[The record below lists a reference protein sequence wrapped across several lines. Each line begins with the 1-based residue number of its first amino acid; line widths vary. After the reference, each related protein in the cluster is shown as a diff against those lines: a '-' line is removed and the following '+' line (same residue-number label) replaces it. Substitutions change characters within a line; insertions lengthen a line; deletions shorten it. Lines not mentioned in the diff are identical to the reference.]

1 MDLIKF
7 SHEIIKYNFTMEK
20 YNDLL
25 SYFGLLQLHNF
36 RIKRTILKEINFNS
50 MKGGGG
56 DEDNNLEEFVV
67 DKNKYIARLVHGDST
82 DIKGK
87 THTIKFVSVDDI
99 NEQTIMCAILNF
111 DYERKIVSIQ
121 SIGDY
126 NNCLLCANRKE
137 EYKVGEML
145 MIIIINIC
153 LDKKPKIKYIEL
165 KDNSTLSCM
174 VSDASL
180 MLGTP
185 PDCRSSLRSYRNQA
199 KTYPDQDIEWKSS
212 YQHHHSLILRIIKTL
227 TTGEPYYCKYGFK
240 PKTDD
245 DIEVYNHNKKIF
257 NKQQLLNTIKINE
270 LILNNIS
277 NEKHIKIYKK
287 YIIPIINE
295 CDNKPVNIFIKK
307 LFGIMRLSVPPDT
320 AGLSSAQVLLKA
332 GEINLDPYTKSVV
345 CFIIEKIYIKIY
357 DLLGYKRYLEAV
369 FIKKL

>member
-7 SHEIIKYNFTMEK
+7 SHEIIKYNFTTKK

-36 RIKRTILKEINFNS
+36 RIKKTIKKEINFNS
-50 MKGGGG
+50 IIGGGSLSQAP
-56 DEDNNLEEFVV
+56 DSRRNNDLEEFIIN
-67 DKNKYIARLVHGDST
+67 DDKYIARLVHGDST

-99 NEQTIMCAILNF
+99 NEQSIMCAILNF
-111 DYERKIVSIQ
+111 DYTLKTASIQ
-121 SIGDY
+121 SVGNY
-126 NNCLLCANRKE
+126 NNCLLCANRSQK
-137 EYKVGEML
+137 YKVGQML

-165 KDNSTLSCM
+165 KDNSTLRCM
-174 VSDASL
+174 E
-180 MLGTP
+180 
-185 PDCRSSLRSYRNQA
+185 
-199 KTYPDQDIEWKSS
+199 TYPDQDIPWKNT
-212 YQHHHSLILRIIKTL
+212 YQHHNALLLRIIKTL

-245 DIEVYNHNKKIF
+245 DIDVYNHNKKIF

-295 CDNKPVNIFIKK
+295 CNNKSVNIFIRK
-307 LFGIMRLSVPPDT
+307 LF
-320 AGLSSAQVLLKA
+320 
-332 GEINLDPYTKSVV
+332 EINPDIYTKSVV

-357 DLLGYKRYLEAV
+357 DLLGYKRYSEAV

>member
-67 DKNKYIARLVHGDST
+67 GDNKYIARLVHGDST

-87 THTIKFVSVDDI
+87 THTIKFISVDDI
-99 NEQTIMCAILNF
+99 NEQSIMCAILNF
-111 DYERKIVSIQ
+111 DYERKIASIQ

-137 EYKVGEML
+137 EYKVGQML

-153 LDKKPKIKYIEL
+153 LEKKPKIKYIEL
-165 KDNSTLSCM
+165 KDNSTFRCM
-174 VSDASL
+174 
-180 MLGTP
+180 
-185 PDCRSSLRSYRNQA
+185 
-199 KTYPDQDIEWKSS
+199 KTYPDQEIEWKSS

-240 PKTDD
+240 PKTDY

-257 NKQQLLNTIKINE
+257 NKQQLLNTININSINK
-270 LILNNIS
+270 LVLKNIN

-287 YIIPIINE
+287 YIIPLIDE
-295 CDNKPVNIFIKK
+295 CKNKPVNIFIKK
-307 LFGIMRLSVPPDT
+307 LF
-320 AGLSSAQVLLKA
+320 
-332 GEINLDPYTKSVV
+332 EINPDPYTKSVV
-345 CFIIEKIYIKIY
+345 CFIIETIYINIY
-357 DLLGYKRYLEAV
+357 DLLEYKHYSKAV

>member
-7 SHEIIKYNFTMEK
+7 SHEIIKYNFTMKK

-36 RIKRTILKEINFNS
+36 RIKRTIKKEINFNS
-50 MKGGGG
+50 MKGGGDR
-56 DEDNNLEEFVV
+56 DEDTNLEEFVV

-99 NEQTIMCAILNF
+99 NEQSIMCAILNF

-126 NNCLLCANRKE
+126 NNCLLCANRKQD
-137 EYKVGEML
+137 YKIGEML

-174 VSDASL
+174 
-180 MLGTP
+180 
-185 PDCRSSLRSYRNQA
+185 
-199 KTYPDQDIEWKSS
+199 KTYPDQDIEWKNS

-227 TTGEPYYCKYGFK
+227 ATGEPYYCKYGFK

-257 NKQQLLNTIKINE
+257 NKQQLLNTININE

-295 CDNKPVNIFIKK
+295 FDNKPVNIFIKK
-307 LFGIMRLSVPPDT
+307 LF
-320 AGLSSAQVLLKA
+320 
-332 GEINLDPYTKSVV
+332 EINQDPYIKSVV